1 MWKSALEAW
10 PWLQL
15 GCMRLVIEQFS
26 CTVVKQCSVDGSWVS
41 VLYYLISASALGAWP
56 WLHNSLHAS
65 ATLSWLRATMPQG
78 GTPFLFTFTD
88 ICVLFVAAAIMG
100 KMFVWIY
107 PQGFWSIEYKCG
119 FHLIKAGSNDLVN
132 IEIHGM
138 SKQAVPRMVDEPNQA
153 GWSLPRPSASVFP
166 PKLAGKQTPRKM
178 VVSG

>member
-1 MWKSALEAW
+1 MIYNQIVTWTAFAILA
-10 PWLQL
+10 
-15 GCMRLVIEQFS
+15 M
-26 CTVVKQCSVDGSWVS
+26 
-41 VLYYLISASALGAWP
+41 
-56 WLHNSLHAS
+56 
-65 ATLSWLRATMPQG
+65 
-78 GTPFLFTFTD
+78 FTFTD
-88 ICVLFVAAAIMG
+88 ICLLFVADAILG
-100 KMFVWIY
+100 KRFAWIY

-153 GWSLPRPSASVFP
+153 GWSLPRPSACVFP

>member
-1 MWKSALEAW
+1 MYLKHDPGYSAGVCVL
-10 PWLQL
+10 LSNSSVVQL
-15 GCMRLVIEQFS
+15 S
-26 CTVVKQCSVDGSWVS
+26 NSVDGSWVS
-41 VLYYLISASALGAWP
+41 VLYYLISYSALGAWP

-88 ICVLFVAAAIMG
+88 ICVLFVASAAILG
-100 KMFVWIY
+100 KRFAWIY